1 MGREK
6 SIRRPKDR
14 QVTVVPLESSS
25 LKRDEVAVR
34 EDPNHGNALFSLLGV
49 AFFFFFFLKTDTRFL
64 KKIYK
69 AYLSILERHF
79 ISD

>member
-1 MGREK
+1 MGQEK

-49 AFFFFFFLKTDTRFL
+49 AFFFFFF
-64 KKIYK
+64 
-69 AYLSILERHF
+69 
-79 ISD
+79 